1 MILID
6 LQKVF
11 DTLDYDLPLG
21 KMKYLGFTWKT
32 RLAGLLLK
40 KNKTLL

>member
-1 MILID
+1 MPKGFQLGKLTIMILID

-21 KMKYLGFTWKT
+21 KMKYLGFT
-32 RLAGLLLK
+32 
-40 KNKTLL
+40 

>member
-1 MILID
+1 MPNGFQLGKLTIMILID

-21 KMKYLGFTWKT
+21 KMKYLGFT
-32 RLAGLLLK
+32 
-40 KNKTLL
+40 